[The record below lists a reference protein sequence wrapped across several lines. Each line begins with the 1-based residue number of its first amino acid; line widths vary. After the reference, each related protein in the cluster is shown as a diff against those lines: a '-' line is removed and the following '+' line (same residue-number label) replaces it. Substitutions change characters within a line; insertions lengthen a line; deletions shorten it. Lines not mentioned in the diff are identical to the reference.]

1 MKKATPLLLLALF
14 SFSCSSSSSLRLL
27 NKFEAEEGQMLQSEY
42 DFNSTFLIP
51 PLTKDGITYSAT
63 IEFPSGATYSLSEV
77 TLSEYGVYKIH
88 YSAEKDG
95 TFYNELATFLVRCPY
110 YSFSGP
116 SSYAKYET
124 SDRTYGKE
132 GLFVSLAEGE
142 TMTFNCPLNVSESSE
157 IFSGFVAPTNVGSI
171 DFSELY
177 FALTDKGEQN
187 NVLTVKAQAST
198 GGISQPIS
206 YWSGKAND
214 QPFVGYEQQFNNIHT
229 NNEFGCD
236 VAHSFYGYYLGQDW
250 SKECKIGEQ
259 TLNFTYNPSDKTLK
273 TNGKLIS
280 DLDDSTYYPS
290 LWDGFVGSEAT
301 LSIYAKGYSNAS
313 ANFVIFSISG
323 LDLKQTCIVDKEAPT
338 ISVDAPKSIPSA
350 KKGMTYPV
358 FEAKAVDKQDG
369 ECDVSVHAY
378 SGYGTE
384 SAVALPIKDGR
395 FETKYNGDYAL
406 VYESSDKS
414 GNIAQKVI
422 TISTSTSLEEL
433 TLSPKEEPATS
444 SKVGVRYAFP
454 DLQTKGGSG
463 SKSVNF
469 EVSKGD
475 ALISS
480 SESSFIPE
488 ELGEYKIKAT
498 ASDILG
504 NKATYEYSLMV
515 KENEDPIVYDDLTLP
530 KYLVSGGLYTLPDL
544 ACYDYSSGAK
554 ETKKMDVKIEG
565 GVFDLEAKGG
575 DVFVPSVDGGQKEL
589 TFTYSYKNLKVVKK
603 VLAINPNVFSNGYER
618 FRIENYL
625 DNKNASI
632 DVEPEYLALT
642 ASSDDD
648 LSSSFVNPLLAEGL
662 SLKLRTLPD
671 QGEIKKLNVIFED
684 SENAN
689 ETITLNL
696 ITNSSDGNIYYGLD
710 TRLYAT
716 KSNFTDTDDL
726 KRDLSFDYSDG
737 TFTFNEVGAKAKY
750 YDDGKPFNGFSSGKV
765 YVSLCLPEAKKGTGI
780 AWKLIDNQS
789 ISYVSSDY
797 NSPRLSIV
805 GDYGG
810 SYSIG
815 AKGKI
820 NKALASD
827 VLDPSVNLTVSVKAP
842 SGKPALDEHGSKL
855 SNVSANRE
863 YTVDLSEYGQYIVTY
878 RASDNNGEST
888 SLNYALN
895 VMDEIDPVI
904 NVLEEPPAEINL
916 GEAIRIPAYETS
928 DNTGKEVTV
937 SVFILTPNG
946 QSICLNEAYNAFTP
960 SYKGDY
966 ILRLRAFD
974 SSGNVTY
981 LSYTIKVK

>member
-14 SFSCSSSSSLRLL
+14 SFSCSSPSSLRAL
-27 NKFEAEEGQMLQSEY
+27 NKLEAEEGQTLQSEY
-42 DFNSTFLIP
+42 DFNSTFLVP
-51 PLTKDGITYSAT
+51 PLTKDGIAYSST
-63 IEFPSGATYSLSEV
+63 IEFPSGATYGLSEV

-95 TFYNELATFLVRCPY
+95 AFYNELATFLVRCPY

-142 TMTFNCPLNVSESSE
+142 TMTFNCPLDISKNSE
-157 IFSGFVAPTNVGSI
+157 IFNGFVAPTNVGSI

-177 FALTDKGEQN
+177 FALNDKGDEN

-198 GGISQPIS
+198 GGINQPIT

-236 VAHSFYGYYLGQDW
+236 VTHSFYGYYLGQNW
-250 SKECKIGEQ
+250 SKNCKIGEQ
-259 TLNFTYNPSDKTLK
+259 TLNFAYNPSDKTLK

-290 LWDGFVGSEAT
+290 LWDGFVGDEAA

-323 LDLKQTCIVDKEAPT
+323 LDLKETSIVDKEAPT
-338 ISVDAPKSIPSA
+338 ISVDAPKSIPAA

-358 FEAKAVDKQDG
+358 FDAKAIDKQDG
-369 ECDVSVHAY
+369 ECAVSVHAY
-378 SGYGTE
+378 SNYGTE
-384 SAVALPIKDGR
+384 SEVSLPIKEGR
-395 FETKYNGDYAL
+395 FATKYDGDYTI

-414 GNIAQKVI
+414 GNIAQK
-422 TISTSTSLEEL
+422 TISVSTSASLEEL
-433 TLSPKEEPATS
+433 SLSPKEELASS
-444 SKVGVRYAFP
+444 SKVGVKYAFP
-454 DLQTKGGSG
+454 DFEAKGGSG
-463 SKSVNF
+463 SKNVDF
-469 EVSKGD
+469 EVSKGE
-475 ALISS
+475 ALISKG
-480 SESSFIPE
+480 ESSFIPE
-488 ELGEYKIKAT
+488 EQGEYKIKAT
-498 ASDILG
+498 ATDILG
-504 NKATYEYSLMV
+504 SKATYEYSLKV
-515 KENEDPIVYDDLTLP
+515 TANEDPVVYDELVLP

-544 ACYDYSSGAK
+544 PCYDYSSGVK
-554 ETKKMDVKIEG
+554 EAKKMDVKIEG

-589 TFTYSYKNLKVVKK
+589 TFTYSYKSLKVVKK

-625 DNKNASI
+625 DSKNASTS
-632 DVEPEYLALT
+632 VESEFTALT
-642 ASSDDD
+642 ASSDGD
-648 LSSSFVNPLLAEGL
+648 LTSCFVNSLLAENL
-662 SLKLRTLPD
+662 ELTLRTLPE

-684 SENAN
+684 SEDAS
-689 ETITLNL
+689 EKITLKL
-696 ITNSSDGNIYYGLD
+696 IENSADGNIYYGLD
-710 TRLYAT
+710 TRLYST
-716 KSNFTDTDDL
+716 KSSFADTDDL
-726 KRDLSFDYSDG
+726 MRDLTFDYSDG

-750 YDDGKPFNGFSSGKV
+750 YDDGEPFNGFSSGKV
-765 YVSLCLPEAKKGTGI
+765 YVSLCLPNAVKGTGI

-863 YTVDLSEYGQYIVTY
+863 YTIDLSEYGQYIVTY

-904 NVLEEPPAEINL
+904 SVLEEPPAEINL
-916 GEAIRIPAYETS
+916 GESIRIPAYEAS

-937 SVFILTPNG
+937 SVFIITPNG
-946 QSICLNEAYNAFTP
+946 QSICLNESYNAFTP

-966 ILRLRAFD
+966 VLRLRASD
-974 SSGNVTY
+974 SSGNIAY